1 MAVLDIDFHHGNGT
15 QGIFWERA
23 DVFFTSLH
31 GHPADAFPY
40 FLGYEDETGA
50 GLGEGCTANYP
61 MRPGTGFAEWSTALD
76 DACRRILAHRP
87 DALVVSL
94 GVDTFEGDP
103 ISFFRLATADYL
115 EVGRRIGALGLP
127 TLYVMEGGYAVDE
140 IGTNTVNV
148 LSGHLEA

>member
-1 MAVLDIDFHHGNGT
+1 
-15 QGIFWERA
+15 
-23 DVFFTSLH
+23 
-31 GHPADAFPY
+31 
-40 FLGYEDETGA
+40 
-50 GLGEGCTANYP
+50 
-61 MRPGTGFAEWSTALD
+61 MRPGTGFAEWSAALG
-76 DACRRILAHRP
+76 DACRWVLAHRP

-115 EVGRRIGALGLP
+115 EVGRRIGALRLP